1 MPDDFSRPLSPGEC
15 DQLLRD
21 IARRADAVL
30 RAAHDLALDHADAM
44 LDACGIR
51 RSLSGFNTLC
61 RALALY
67 LDVDVRS
74 VCRRSYKSV
83 VRSLARETRAS
94 EAWTNHQMF
103 YALRDAQKS
112 GRFAAFADI
121 LRDRL
126 GSPCTSSLRKR
137 HLHGT
142 FSAPVHEIRRI
153 PDQNAPASVRDRVRP
168 VVVSPGDAEIGGENY
183 KRSVALPEEEGK

>member
-1 MPDDFSRPLSPGEC
+1 MFKETLFTMPDDSSRSLAPGEC
-15 DQLLRD
+15 DQLLQD

-83 VRSLARETRAS
+83 VRALARETRAS

-126 GSPCTSSLRKR
+126 GRTI
-137 HLHGT
+137 
-142 FSAPVHEIRRI
+142 APDERNRLTVHEFLTYLRTLFCLEAYRRTAG
-153 PDQNAPASVRDRVRP
+153 DHSDSRP
-168 VVVSPGDAEIGGENY
+168 
-183 KRSVALPEEEGK
+183 